1 MVLHP
6 DSLSSFVW
14 SRYIWSI
21 FFCNWTLSTRLLEKQ
36 ADYQRRLYELYR
48 GVLGMLPGKN
58 FGELDSLK
66 RHILHSLDRTQLIFK
81 GILLSFSQSLVIHE
95 SRAEVPERIMIP
107 EFLKQRFM
115 VLTCFV
121 SMIHDSW
128 FHSHPRYFLMLPEF
142 IPSFSL
148 IFTDV
153 VFLILRCAATTCPS
167 AWLLRYCRMSVNRV
181 DDLGENAKPQPFAPV
196 DTPVAAL
203 TISIDY

>member
-1 MVLHP
+1 
-6 DSLSSFVW
+6 
-14 SRYIWSI
+14 
-21 FFCNWTLSTRLLEKQ
+21 
-36 ADYQRRLYELYR
+36 
-48 GVLGMLPGKN
+48 MLPGKN

-66 RHILHSLDRTQLIFK
+66 RHILHSLDRTQLIYK

-95 SRAEVPERIMIP
+95 SRAEVPERITIP

-196 DTPVAAL
+196 DTPVAMPWPFQSTTSPGGGDFRNCWVGICRWDPGTLAL
-203 TISIDY
+203 YQS